1 MYELRKFVAP
11 EFIFGIGARREVG
24 RYALNFGAR
33 QVLVVTDPGVM
44 AAGWVDQL
52 ATDLAE
58 QGISYTRFC
67 DVTPNPRDHEVM
79 NGAERYRESG
89 CDVIVAIGGG
99 SVIDCAKG
107 IAIVAANGGHI
118 LDYVGI
124 DAIPLPGPPLICI
137 PTTAGSSA
145 DISQFAIINAVELK
159 TKVAIISKAIVPD
172 VALVDPE
179 TTTSMSGYLTACT
192 GLDALTHAIEA
203 FVSTASSPI
212 SDLHALAA
220 VRGVAR
226 NLRRAVIDPLDMT
239 AREEMMLASLH
250 AGIAFSNA
258 SLGLTHS
265 MAHSLGGYLD
275 LPHGECNALLLPTVI
290 GFNFPAA
297 EERYAAIGQAFGI
310 APTDGAEGIGLAQ
323 LIEQALVLRSSVGIQ
338 GGLGQRGLSA
348 GVIDELADRAI
359 HDGCIY
365 TNPRRPSIGDL
376 RDLYAEAY

>member
-1 MYELRKFVAP
+1 MYELRKFVTP
-11 EFIFGIGARREVG
+11 EFIFGAGARREAG

-33 QVLVVTDPGVM
+33 QVLVVTDPGVV
-44 AAGWVDQL
+44 AAGWAEEL
-52 ATDLAE
+52 MATLEAD
-58 QGISYTRFC
+58 GIACTCFS
-67 DVTPNPRDHEVM
+67 DVSPNPRDHEVM
-79 NGAERYRESG
+79 AGAEHYRATA
-89 CDVIVAIGGG
+89 CDVILAVGGG
-99 SVIDCAKG
+99 SVMDCAKG
-107 IAIVAANGGHI
+107 ISIIAANGGHI

-124 DAIPLPGPPLICI
+124 DRIPLPGPPLICI
-137 PTTAGSSA
+137 PTTAGSAA
-145 DISQFAIINAVELK
+145 DVSQFAIINAVELK

-179 TTTSMSGYLTACT
+179 TTTTMSAYLTACT
-192 GLDALTHAIEA
+192 GLDALTHAVEA

-220 VRGVAR
+220 IRGVAH
-226 NLRRAVIDPLDMT
+226 NLHRAVNDPFAMG

-297 EERYAAIGQAFGI
+297 VERYRAIGQAFGLV
-310 APTDGAEGIGLAQ
+310 PDGEGALQHQ
-323 LIEQALVLRSSVGIQ
+323 LVEEACALRSSVGIK
-338 GGLGQRGLSA
+338 GGLCQRGFSA
-348 GVIDELADRAI
+348 GIIDELAERALR
-359 HDGCIY
+359 DGCIY
-365 TNPRRPSIGDL
+365 TNPRRPSLGDL
-376 RDLYAEAY
+376 RELYAEAL